1 MPVITLDG
9 PFLSPEKKEQLV
21 KEFTHWPVKSPI
33 FQKRLLLFLLK
44 KILMKIWGREESLF
58 QKNLKTQYILKGG
71 RKNMILKGKIAL
83 VTGASRGIGA
93 ATAKKLAEH
102 GASVAVNYNTSEEKA
117 QNVVDILTKNGST
130 AIAVKA
136 NVFDQVESEQMV
148 RQVEKQLGKIDILVL
163 NAGANFKMAPFMEQS
178 WEDFENKILRE
189 LKGSY
194 WTVKAVLPSM
204 IERKSGTIIIVSSGL
219 SRKPGYGFSTHTTA
233 KSALDGFAK
242 SMALELGPMG
252 IRVNVIAPGLTLTDA
267 TSFMPQAQIDAAA
280 GFIPLRRIGL
290 PEDIAGAVLFYSS
303 DESKYITGNYLSVGG
318 GQIML

>member
-1 MPVITLDG
+1 
-9 PFLSPEKKEQLV
+9 
-21 KEFTHWPVKSPI
+21 
-33 FQKRLLLFLLK
+33 
-44 KILMKIWGREESLF
+44 
-58 QKNLKTQYILKGG
+58 
-71 RKNMILKGKIAL
+71 MILKGKIAL

-290 PEDIAGAVLFYSS
+290 PEDIAGAVLFYAS

>member
-1 MPVITLDG
+1 
-9 PFLSPEKKEQLV
+9 
-21 KEFTHWPVKSPI
+21 
-33 FQKRLLLFLLK
+33 
-44 KILMKIWGREESLF
+44 
-58 QKNLKTQYILKGG
+58 
-71 RKNMILKGKIAL
+71 MILKGKIAL